1 MKDLLQKKLLVIP
14 LLAGLISASCVTT
27 EGPGRK
33 SLTQTYSSAHGEGAR
48 AVHEKTTHELII
60 KRAYGYTKPYVP
72 VLEYPRVQKMWIPN
86 HSGAEDCLVMGHWVF
101 FKLSPSTWLQVD
113 EEQQG
118 IQIPVI
124 IPYIEKPEEN
134 YVVK

>member
-1 MKDLLQKKLLVIP
+1 MDLLHKKLLVIP
-14 LLAGLISASCVTT
+14 LLAGLISAGCVTT

-48 AVHEKTTHELII
+48 AVHEKVTQELII

-72 VLEYPRVQKMWIPN
+72 VLEYPRVQKIWIPD
-86 HSGAEDCLVMGHWVF
+86 HIGAEDSLVTGHWVYI
-101 FKLSPSTWLQVD
+101 KLKPPTWLQVD

-124 IPYIEKPEEN
+124 VPYIEKPEESN
-134 YVVK
+134 VVK